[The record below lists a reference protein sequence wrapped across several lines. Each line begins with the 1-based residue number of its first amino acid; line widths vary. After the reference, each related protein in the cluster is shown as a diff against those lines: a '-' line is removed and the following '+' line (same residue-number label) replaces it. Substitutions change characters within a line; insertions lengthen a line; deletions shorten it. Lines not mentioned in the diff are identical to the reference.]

1 MYIFNDFVLRTII
14 PLKMFRMKE
23 SQAGGSSHGKKK
35 RTLLKDMFT
44 LFEKR
49 KEKKE
54 KDSMLLRNWSTDW
67 F

>member
-35 RTLLKDMFT
+35 KDAFKGHVY
-44 LFEKR
+44 FIRKKKREKGKR
-49 KEKKE
+49 
-54 KDSMLLRNWSTDW
+54 
-67 F
+67 